1 MELGSTF
8 SIEDEIV
15 SATGV
20 VDGAV
25 VQVDTVFVEE
35 EQPTMGHGDDTVTPV
50 DLIVGVTVADGL
62 VKAAGLLSLST
73 KGLIGMVPGVA
84 DVPAL
89 EGSGRGR
96 VREVFT
102 LDASVSAEGG
112 GGVGVVGIAVALDRL
127 GSGVTGFMLGLCTDT
142 GGGKEKGLVAV
153 AAGVTLDR
161 IGDCGSI
168 ASTEGRGEKGGG
180 GTLVTAVVLLGM
192 ALVGV
197 VITDVLMGIEGMSFG
212 NEEVKFE

>member
-8 SIEDEIV
+8 SIDDEIV

-25 VQVDTVFVEE
+25 VHVDTVFVEDE
-35 EQPTMGHGDDTVTPV
+35 HPTTGQGDDTVTPV

-62 VKAAGLLSLST
+62 VKAAGLLNLST
-73 KGLIGMVPGVA
+73 KGFIGMVPGVA
-84 DVPAL
+84 EVPAL
-89 EGSGRGR
+89 EGRGRGR
-96 VREVFT
+96 VSEFT
-102 LDASVSAEGG
+102 FDVSVSAVGC
-112 GGVGVVGIAVALDRL
+112 GGVGGTTL
-127 GSGVTGFMLGLCTDT
+127 GSAGFMPGLCTDT
-142 GGGKEKGLVAV
+142 GGGKEKGLLDVAPV
-153 AAGVTLDR
+153 LLVR
-161 IGDCGSI
+161 SGDCGI
-168 ASTEGRGEKGGG
+168 ASIDGRGEKGGG
-180 GTLVTAVVLLGM
+180 GTLVPAVVLLGL